1 MYKKGAMLMKILLLV
16 GSTRNDGNSEKLA
29 HLTLEGLPYKTIYLK
44 DLDIRPIEDLRHTP
58 EGFHPVDD
66 DYTRVLEAILESD
79 VLVLATPIYWY
90 SMSGT
95 MKNVIDRFSHAIRD
109 ERYPNVMEHM
119 KSMKGIVIAV
129 GGDHPRVKGLPLIQQ
144 CQYTFD
150 FFDMELYSYIIGEAR
165 KPGTIVNDEHAMMEA
180 KVLNNQLKKLL
191 TQGE

>member
-1 MYKKGAMLMKILLLV
+1 MKILMLV
-16 GSTRNDGNSEKLA
+16 GSTRNEGNSEKLA
-29 HLTLEGLPYKTIYLK
+29 HLALEGLEYETIYLK
-44 DLDIRPIEDLRHTP
+44 DLDICPIEDLRHTP

-66 DYTRVLEAILESD
+66 DYTQVLEAILESD

-95 MKNVIDRFSHAIRD
+95 MKNTIDRFSHAIRD
-109 ERYPNVMEHM
+109 ERYPHVMEHM

-150 FFDMELYSYIIGEAR
+150 FFDMEFYSYIIGEAR
-165 KPGTIVNDEHAMMEA
+165 KPGTIMKDVQALMQA
-180 KVLNNQLKKLL
+180 KVLNEKLKALL
-191 TQGE
+191 TLAE